1 MSNHS
6 ENPPSSLLVQPSR
19 NEQLSHGQ
27 QIDTISPP
35 LKEMSRDHL
44 RLRKSY
50 LGNVSDKD
58 PLTGETKKP
67 DKKLNITSE
76 QINIEARVFKDA
88 ENLICSISHEL
99 PIDPVII
106 QEDNGQVYERKEI
119 MEWVKNRNEG
129 GYDLTSPMTRKKFTE
144 KDIVSA
150 EDAQRKIIDFIQKY
164 PESKIT
170 TMYRLN
176 LELSN
181 ISWFKVYIHQLKEFR
196 KLSLSRQRSGCI
208 KYRLRDTALSATAG
222 PCIPICSQ
230 LHLLNYVKAAENT
243 AFFICLIQ
251 TLIKM
256 LCYILI

>member
-1 MSNHS
+1 MSNHT
-6 ENPPSSLLVQPSR
+6 ENHPSSLLVQPSR

-27 QIDTISPP
+27 QIDTIAPP
-35 LKEMSRDHL
+35 LKEISRDHL
-44 RLRKSY
+44 RLRKSH

-58 PLTGETKKP
+58 SLNRRNKKP

-76 QINIEARVFKDA
+76 QINIEARVLKDA

-106 QEDNGQVYERKEI
+106 QGDNGQVYERKGI
-119 MEWVKNRNEG
+119 MEWVKIKIKEG
-129 GYDLTSPMTRKKFTE
+129 SVLTSPMTRKKFTE

-150 EDAQRKIIDFIQKY
+150 EGAQRKIIDFIQKY

-176 LELSN
+176 LELYN
-181 ISWFKVYIHQLKEFR
+181 ISWFNVYIHQLKEFR
-196 KLSLSRQRSGCI
+196 KLSRQRGGCI
-208 KYRLRDTALSATAG
+208 KDRLGGTVLSATAG

-256 LCYILI
+256 ICYILT